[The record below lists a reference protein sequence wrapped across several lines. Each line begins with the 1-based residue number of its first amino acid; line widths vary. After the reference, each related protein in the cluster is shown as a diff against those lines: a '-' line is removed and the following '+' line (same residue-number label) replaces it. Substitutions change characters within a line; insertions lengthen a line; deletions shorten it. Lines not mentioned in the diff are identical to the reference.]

1 MLNSTDL
8 KDKSSKTTE
17 SPKKISTVRDRPV
30 KSVFKA
36 ITWRVIA
43 SGTTWVLAWFFFK
56 NDPLAVQKASGIAL
70 AESVLKIILYFLHE
84 RLWNT
89 VRWGRMRVI
98 IRRNSIIRRKIV
110 KKIMLTSKNETD

>member
-8 KDKSSKTTE
+8 KNQSPNTTDP
-17 SPKKISTVRDRPV
+17 PKKISTVRDRPV
-30 KSVFKA
+30 KSIFKA

-43 SGTTWVLAWFFFK
+43 SATTWVLAWLFFQ
-56 NDPLAVQKASGIAL
+56 NDPLAVEKASGIAL

-98 IRRNSIIRRKIV
+98 IRRNSIIRRKII
-110 KKIMLTSKNETD
+110 KKIMLSSKSETD